1 MAMRCP
7 YCGFT
12 ISDQARFCELCGTDL
27 RIAADIHPPA
37 SKSGTPIAIIIVI
50 IIFVLIAALAVSVKF
65 LDIADNSP
73 APSESPPT
81 DAPTE
86 DDTTPP
92 AVDEKWSTVG
102 VSVQN
107 WNAEVTYSYS
117 IYIDGRFS
125 SSGEIRPMTSVFSSH
140 DVFWTGTYFHNTTVE
155 MRCTAGN
162 QIEYVEVAE
171 NTIGASVT
179 FKIDG
184 PDWDW

>member
-1 MAMRCP
+1 M
-7 YCGFT
+7 
-12 ISDQARFCELCGTDL
+12 
-27 RIAADIHPPA
+27 IAPKTGMY
-37 SKSGTPIAIIIVI
+37 KSFAILIFIVI
-50 IIFVLIAALAVSVKF
+50 VIAVVATIVKF
-65 LDIADNSP
+65 SDMSDDSSNPYMPSP
-73 APSESPPT
+73 ISPP

-86 DDTTPP
+86 DDDPIP
-92 AVDEKWSTVG
+92 EEDKKWSTVG
-102 VSVQN
+102 VSVRN

-155 MRCTAGN
+155 IRCTAGN